1 MNMYSWCRI
10 FSDCVCVFRFRGI
23 SRRSWTGRWGRTA
36 LPSSATEAVCPTWR
50 PPSGRCYGSA
60 PWPLCSSPM
69 WPSVTPGTLNTAIH
83 CHPPLTGWN
92 IWFRCNVCF
101 FRRKEFQTCKP
112 LFFASPHFSVALGIS
127 QWGRELESS
136 STCGLCTM
144 MRRNGKTLS
153 SLTQVRGHLFIMCHI
168 LMHWSVI
175 F

>member
-1 MNMYSWCRI
+1 M
-10 FSDCVCVFRFRGI
+10 FRFRGI

-92 IWFRCNVCF
+92 ICFRCNVCF

-112 LFFASPHFSVALGIS
+112 LFLLPLLCVSALLCSIGDFTVRKGTRVIINLWSLHHDEKEWKNPELFDPGERTLVCNVSYLDALKCHF
-127 QWGRELESS
+127 
-136 STCGLCTM
+136 
-144 MRRNGKTLS
+144 
-153 SLTQVRGHLFIMCHI
+153 
-168 LMHWSVI
+168 
-175 F
+175 